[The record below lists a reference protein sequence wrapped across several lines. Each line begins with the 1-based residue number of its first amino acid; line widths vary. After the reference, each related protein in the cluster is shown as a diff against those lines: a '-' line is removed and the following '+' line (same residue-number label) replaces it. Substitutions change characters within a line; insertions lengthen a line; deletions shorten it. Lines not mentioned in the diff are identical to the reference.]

1 MKYVGSKTRISKD
14 ISKILNEIIINNNI
28 NSYIE
33 PFVGGSNMIEHIKCK
48 NKYGYD
54 NNEYLIEFWK
64 RIQQGWNPLTDIV
77 MTKDLYNKVKTNKDD
92 YPKHIVAL
100 CGLCATYNAK
110 WFGGYAGVVKTKT
123 GIERNYYE
131 EAVRN
136 VLKQRQ
142 YIMDVKYDCKSYK
155 DIDPIG
161 FCIYCDPPYENTI
174 QYHNTFNHLEYW
186 DWVRKISLNNFV
198 LCSEYN
204 APDDFNCIW
213 EKKITTTLD
222 KNTRSIKTEKLF
234 IYENGIANN
243 ININKFI

>member
-1 MKYVGSKTRISKD
+1 M
-14 ISKILNEIIINNNI
+14 
-28 NSYIE
+28 
-33 PFVGGSNMIEHIKCK
+33 
-48 NKYGYD
+48 
-54 NNEYLIEFWK
+54 
-64 RIQQGWNPLTDIV
+64 
-77 MTKDLYNKVKTNKDD
+77 
-92 YPKHIVAL
+92 

-136 VLKQRQ
+136 VLKQKQ
-142 YIMDVKYDCKSYK
+142 YIMDVKYDYKSYK

-174 QYHNTFNHLEYW
+174 QYCNTFNHLEYW

-213 EKKITTTLD
+213 EKKTTVTLD

-243 ININKFI
+243 ININKLI